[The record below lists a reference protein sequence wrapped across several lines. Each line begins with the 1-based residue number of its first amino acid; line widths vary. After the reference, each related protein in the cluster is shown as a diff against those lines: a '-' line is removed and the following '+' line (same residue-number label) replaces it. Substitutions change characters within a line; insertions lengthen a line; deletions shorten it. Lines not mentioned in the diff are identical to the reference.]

1 MDSHT
6 NCTPRLAGLGAV
18 VLVVFLGVAPARA
31 DVITPDSIPHPPP
44 TLPNYV
50 NHAPIPSPA
59 YVVSNQYAGQGLQF
73 PALSVNVDTK
83 LAVEVSTLGG
93 AAVWVPGYQSAAPP
107 WQGTITYDGII
118 VQFVKPGS
126 NTATTASSVT
136 VEVINQSAIA
146 IEMNALNPLGKD
158 IGETITSGGTGP
170 HGGEL
175 LTLSAPDIREVVV
188 GFVPNGDNPSSGPWG
203 IAGIEF
209 TPTAASAPEPCGLAL
224 AAMGMAALAGCTLR
238 RRRTPASAP

>member
-1 MDSHT
+1 M
-6 NCTPRLAGLGAV
+6 
-18 VLVVFLGVAPARA
+18 
-31 DVITPDSIPHPPP
+31 
-44 TLPNYV
+44 

-59 YVVSNQYAGQGLQF
+59 YVARNQYAGQGLQF

-83 LAVEVSTLGG
+83 LAIERVSTLGG
-93 AAVWVPGYQSAAPP
+93 AAVWVPGYQSAASP

-136 VEVINQSAIA
+136 VEVIDQTLAIA

-158 IGETITSGGTGP
+158 MGETITSGGTGP

-175 LTLSAPDIREVVV
+175 LTLSPAPDY
-188 GFVPNGDNPSSGPWG
+188 S
-203 IAGIEF
+203 
-209 TPTAASAPEPCGLAL
+209 
-224 AAMGMAALAGCTLR
+224 
-238 RRRTPASAP
+238 